1 MYCNGTPACLV
12 IIYQCVLLQYVR
24 SGCNSPPFCYYS
36 KSICTMTVVIL
47 YSYSTCVVLQYVS
60 MYYNSTSLYNI
71 TAVQD
76 ALSKHISMYYLSTFI
91 FIVTNTDAHSFNNIK
106 NMTRRLSET
115 AQVMCDFAVP
125 GQVLYKTFKK
135 H

>member
-1 MYCNGTPACLV
+1 M
-12 IIYQCVLLQYVR
+12 
-24 SGCNSPPFCYYS
+24 CYYS

-47 YSYSTCVVLQYVS
+47 YSYSTCVGLQYVS

-91 FIVTNTDAHSFNNIK
+91 FIVTNTDAHSFNNK
-106 NMTRRLSET
+106 
-115 AQVMCDFAVP
+115 
-125 GQVLYKTFKK
+125 KT
-135 H
+135 